1 MVEEG
6 KEIYNIYKIDTN
18 RKLNVKKVILVV
30 LLIICAI
37 GLILVAKNSIQIIK
51 QHKVYEQYEAQVIF
65 LQKQEEEKQAKIKEK
80 EEKAKQEKLP
90 KLTDGRKEEY

>member
-6 KEIYNIYKIDTN
+6 KEIYNIYKIDTK
-18 RKLNVKKVILVV
+18 RKLNVKKVVLVV
-30 LLIICAI
+30 LLVICAI

-90 KLTDGRKEEY
+90 KLTDERKTQY

>member
-37 GLILVAKNSIQIIK
+37 GLILVAKIPFK
-51 QHKVYEQYEAQVIF
+51 
-65 LQKQEEEKQAKIKEK
+65 
-80 EEKAKQEKLP
+80 
-90 KLTDGRKEEY
+90 